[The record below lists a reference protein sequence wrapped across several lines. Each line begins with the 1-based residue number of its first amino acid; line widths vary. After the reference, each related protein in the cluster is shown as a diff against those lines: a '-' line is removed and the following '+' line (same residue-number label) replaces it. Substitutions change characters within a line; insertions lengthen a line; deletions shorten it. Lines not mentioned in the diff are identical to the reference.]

1 MPPASSEELGAAL
14 RPDLE
19 RALRESEDKF
29 AQVFQASADAVAIA
43 DFPSG
48 RITEVNDAYCRLI
61 GYSREEAIGRSG
73 NDLGSWAQASDREQ
87 FLSLLARDGAV
98 REMEVVKLRRG
109 GERLNCRLTSYRVD
123 LGGRPCMLTRIR
135 DITEQR
141 AAEMALRE
149 SEEKFAKAFRAVPD
163 AIAVSQL
170 GDGRILDINAAYT
183 GLLGYTRHEIVG
195 RSVLD
200 LNIWEE
206 PALRGRIVAR
216 LRAGETVHNE
226 PLVFRDKQ
234 GGLHRCLYFAE
245 VTDIAGEPCLISILR
260 DTTEQQRLEEQLR
273 HAQKMESIGLLAG
286 GVAHDFNN
294 ILTVIQGNVSL
305 VLADPRLAPPLGEML
320 RQVQDAAQ
328 FAATLTR
335 QLLVF
340 SRRQV
345 VQPGRLSLGATLQR
359 VVALLQRT
367 LGEHIVFR
375 LEAAADLPDIHADEG
390 MVEQVLLNLAVNARD
405 AMPSGGE
412 IAITTP
418 LLEPDAEYLRRVPQ
432 ARPGRFVGLRVRD
445 TGVGIAPEV
454 LPRIFDP
461 FFTTKGED
469 RGTGLGLATVYG
481 IAQQHH
487 TWIEVA
493 SEVGRG
499 TEFTVWF
506 PRSAGRLDA
515 SRPRAGVADSPSGHE
530 TLLLVEDK
538 DEVRAVVQGLL
549 ARKGYR
555 VLAATD
561 GPDALRL
568 WAQHRG
574 EIALLFTDVVMPGG
588 INGRELAE
596 RLRTDRPSLK
606 VVYCSGY
613 DANIL
618 GGDTLAAPGT
628 RFLAKPFDVAQAVRL
643 VREMLDQPVA

>member
-1 MPPASSEELGAAL
+1 M
-14 RPDLE
+14 
-19 RALRESEDKF
+19 
-29 AQVFQASADAVAIA
+29 
-43 DFPSG
+43 
-48 RITEVNDAYCRLI
+48 
-61 GYSREEAIGRSG
+61 
-73 NDLGSWAQASDREQ
+73 
-87 FLSLLARDGAV
+87 LLARDGAV

-109 GERLNCRLTSYRVD
+109 GERLNCRMTSYRVD

-149 SEEKFAKAFRAVPD
+149 SEEKFAKAFRAMPD
-163 AIAVSQL
+163 AIAITKL

-183 GLLGYTRHEIVG
+183 GMLGYTRDEVVG
-195 RSVLD
+195 RCVLD
-200 LNIWEE
+200 LNIWVE
-206 PALRGRIVAR
+206 PALRGLIVAR
-216 LRAGETVHNE
+216 LRAGETVRNE
-226 PLVFRDKQ
+226 PVVFRNKQ

-245 VTDIAGEPCLISILR
+245 VTDIAGESCLISILR

-294 ILTVIQGNVSL
+294 VLTVIQGNVSL
-305 VLADPRLAPPLGEML
+305 ALEDPRLAPALAEML

-328 FAATLTR
+328 FASTLTR

-345 VQPGRLSLGATLQR
+345 LQPGRLALGATIER
-359 VVALLQRT
+359 VVTLLRRT
-367 LGEHIVFR
+367 LGEHIV
-375 LEAAADLPDIHADEG
+375 LKMESAADLPEIRADEG

-412 IAITTP
+412 LSITTV
-418 LLEPDAEYLRRVPQ
+418 LAEPDADYLRRVPQ

-445 TGVGIAPEV
+445 TGVGIPADV

-461 FFTTKGED
+461 FYTTKAED
-469 RGTGLGLATVYG
+469 KGTGLGLATVYG
-481 IAQQHH
+481 IAQQHNG
-487 TWIEVA
+487 WIEVA

-506 PRSAGRLDA
+506 PQLLGRPGA
-515 SRPRAGVADSPSGHE
+515 APPQAAPVASPSGHE

-555 VLAATD
+555 ILAAAD
-561 GPDALRL
+561 GPEALRL
-568 WAQHRG
+568 WARHRG

-596 RLRTDRPSLK
+596 RLRADRPALK
-606 VVYCSGY
+606 VIYCSGY

-618 GGDTLAAPGT
+618 GGDVLANPCT
-628 RFLAKPFDVAQAVRL
+628 RFLAKPFEVAQAVRL
-643 VREMLDQPVA
+643 VRALLDQPAA